1 MTLSFAKVYF
11 TSMRVDQRP
20 CHDAKRHFQKTPTNA
35 CGVGPSS
42 CPNDLGSTPTRW
54 GKSTPIHWGADPN
67 DPNALGSVGV
77 VRPQCIGAN
86 TPMPQHVGVHW
97 GRGPQCVGVA
107 GWHLLPEIMPR
118 LTIKRSADQTTRAS
132 NHPRMGAKELVLRG
146 VHLRTIWARNTIPRA
161 KSPLTLTTPSTWITN
176 LYSGL

>member
-1 MTLSFAKVYF
+1 MPNDNYRKL
-11 TSMRVDQRP
+11 
-20 CHDAKRHFQKTPTNA
+20 HPTQV
-35 CGVGPSS
+35 GVGPSS

-161 KSPLTLTTPSTWITN
+161 KSPLTLTTPSTWISN

>member
-1 MTLSFAKVYF
+1 MPRRQTTFSEN
-11 TSMRVDQRP
+11 SNQRS
-20 CHDAKRHFQKTPTNA
+20 
-35 CGVGPSS
+35 GIGPSS
-42 CPNDLGSTPTRW
+42 CPNELGSTPTRW
-54 GKSTPIHWGADPN
+54 GESTLNPPQYIGVPTPTN
-67 DPNALGSVGV
+67 PNALGSVGV

-97 GRGPQCVGVA
+97 GRGPQFVGVA

-118 LTIKRSADQTTRAS
+118 LTIKRSADQSTRAS

-161 KSPLTLTTPSTWITN
+161 KSLLTLTTPSTWITN